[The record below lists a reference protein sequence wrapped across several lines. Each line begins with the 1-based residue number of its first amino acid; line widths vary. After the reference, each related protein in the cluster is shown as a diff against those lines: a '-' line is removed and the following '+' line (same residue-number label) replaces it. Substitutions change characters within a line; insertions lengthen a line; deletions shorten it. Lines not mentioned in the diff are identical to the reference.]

1 MLDLLNSFAELVSGA
16 LGSPWLWVLVF
27 FVSALDALLPFM
39 PSETTVLTVA
49 VLLGQATGSLVA
61 LAVLA
66 AAGALAGD
74 CLSHAIGRRAGP
86 RALARLQRGD
96 RGRRRYEWVRD
107 KLVRHGTTLIIA
119 GRYLPG
125 GRVAVGLA
133 TGSLRYPLRRFVA
146 LDALGASIWAV
157 YSVLVGYLGGA
168 AFAGNPAMG
177 LLVAFGI
184 GLATVGVVELAR
196 RRYARRRA
204 SLDQA
209 SPT

>member
-1 MLDLLNSFAELVSGA
+1 MLDLLNSFAALVSGA

-39 PSETTVLTVA
+39 PSETTVITVA
-49 VLLGQATGSLVA
+49 VLLGQDAPSLVA

-74 CLSHAIGRRAGP
+74 CLSHGIGRRAGP
-86 RALARLQRGD
+86 RAVARLQRGE
-96 RGRRRYEWVRD
+96 RGRRRYAWVRD
-107 KLVRHGTTLIIA
+107 KLARHGTTLIIA

-146 LDALGASIWAV
+146 LDALGASIWAG

-168 AFAGNPAMG
+168 SFAGKPAMG

-184 GLATVGVVELAR
+184 GLATVAVVEVTR
-196 RRYARRRA
+196 RHYTRRDRGKV
-204 SLDQA
+204 SQ
-209 SPT
+209 S

>member
-1 MLDLLNSFAELVSGA
+1 MA
-16 LGSPWLWVLVF
+16 GSR
-27 FVSALDALLPFM
+27 SAWP
-39 PSETTVLTVA
+39 P
-49 VLLGQATGSLVA
+49 
-61 LAVLA
+61 
-66 AAGALAGD
+66 
-74 CLSHAIGRRAGP
+74 
-86 RALARLQRGD
+86 
-96 RGRRRYEWVRD
+96 
-107 KLVRHGTTLIIA
+107 
-119 GRYLPG
+119 
-125 GRVAVGLA
+125 
-133 TGSLRYPLRRFVA
+133 GSLRYPLRRFVA

-196 RRYARRRA
+196 RRHARRRA